1 MTATGCGR
9 WGGSCFADPALGVK
23 ALAQLLPDTG
33 RLLAKAGIYTE
44 SGQKHNGLANVY
56 GAGVGGD
63 RDLPAGGQQTLPT
76 HGHLVTPRAGT
87 GGTRRPRQVLPSTGT
102 WGQGAAPSVFRVRD
116 PRALPAGPTGGPMR
130 IGGGAGLTTVPQMPA
145 TAARESNL

>member
-76 HGHLVTPRAGT
+76 LAISSPRVLAPEEPDGLAKCCP
-87 GGTRRPRQVLPSTGT
+87 RPALGDRAPLPRCS
-102 WGQGAAPSVFRVRD
+102 ACAIRAPSQQVRPGD
-116 PRALPAGPTGGPMR
+116 R
-130 IGGGAGLTTVPQMPA
+130 
-145 TAARESNL
+145 